1 MKHVFIINSTAR
13 KHDQERLLRQIRDHF
28 PDAQVLFTQH
38 AGHAREL
45 ADQAACSCRSIRVYA
60 CGGDGTLHEVVN
72 GLIGHDN
79 AQLAVI
85 PIGTGNDFVKTFAP
99 ITPEQFCALANYQ
112 EAEAMPCDVLMIDG
126 QACINTVSAGLDV
139 KVAYHVSKFRRIP
152 GMRGTLPYYLGLLV
166 SMCGRIAE
174 SFQIEIDG
182 RPAARKD
189 RLFAV
194 AGNGRYYGGGYC
206 PVPSARCD
214 DGMLDYCL
222 IQNVPR
228 WKIIQLSARYQEGT
242 HIAYTDLVSH
252 GRASTMRI
260 LTEGRK
266 IRLNLDGELHE
277 AADPLITVNKHALQL
292 VLPRTKRSAG

>member
-1 MKHVFIINSTAR
+1 
-13 KHDQERLLRQIRDHF
+13 
-28 PDAQVLFTQH
+28 
-38 AGHAREL
+38 
-45 ADQAACSCRSIRVYA
+45 
-60 CGGDGTLHEVVN
+60 
-72 GLIGHDN
+72 
-79 AQLAVI
+79 
-85 PIGTGNDFVKTFAP
+85 
-99 ITPEQFCALANYQ
+99 
-112 EAEAMPCDVLMIDG
+112 MPCDVLMIDG

-139 KVAYHVSKFRRIP
+139 KVAYHVSKFRKIP